1 MVYVRWFGVIFGGAS
16 LAMQDDY
23 PDIATRNASWTLV
36 IVLALG
42 NLVVWGFLARIRE
55 ERDQDQLGRV
65 VFALDTLVISGFVW
79 VFAYEDPYVTWA
91 LLFVIPLEGALR
103 FRLRGALLSVAYVA
117 LFFIPQSIR
126 FADLHDTVFD
136 PSTYIFMT
144 GLAGLIGGVAGTMAE
159 NWHEKSMAFEKQSAR
174 LAELDRLKDRY
185 VAMTSH
191 EIRGPLTAII
201 TGVDTIRRRAD
212 RLTAEQH
219 DRLLDMVQSQG
230 HQLARLVDDLMLS
243 SELQAG
249 TLALQL
255 EWIDVEEAVGQALE
269 AAAGKRGT
277 HQLEVYIEPLRA
289 EIDQSRFSQITRN
302 LVENAYKYTP
312 DRTRVSVTV
321 KATSEGIMLEVAD
334 DGPGIPPQKRDQ
346 LFDAF
351 SRIEETAAGQEGVG
365 LGLYVVSQI
374 VAAMKGRIDLSSSSR
389 GTIFTIHIPCKKM
402 AEERPRIGLVRAED
416 AG

>member
-1 MVYVRWFGVIFGGAS
+1 
-16 LAMQDDY
+16 
-23 PDIATRNASWTLV
+23 
-36 IVLALG
+36 
-42 NLVVWGFLARIRE
+42 
-55 ERDQDQLGRV
+55 
-65 VFALDTLVISGFVW
+65 
-79 VFAYEDPYVTWA
+79 
-91 LLFVIPLEGALR
+91 
-103 FRLRGALLSVAYVA
+103 
-117 LFFIPQSIR
+117 
-126 FADLHDTVFD
+126 
-136 PSTYIFMT
+136 
-144 GLAGLIGGVAGTMAE
+144 
-159 NWHEKSMAFEKQSAR
+159 
-174 LAELDRLKDRY
+174 
-185 VAMTSH
+185 MTSH

-212 RLTAEQH
+212 RLTPEQH

-255 EWIDVEEAVGQALE
+255 EWVDVEEAVGQALE
-269 AAAGKRGT
+269 AAAGKRQA

-321 KATSEGIMLEVAD
+321 KSTDDGILVEVAD

-389 GTIFTIHIPCKKM
+389 GTIFTIHVPCKRMPEGK
-402 AEERPRIGLVRAED
+402 PQIGLVRDET